1 VAHSQAQLDGRMIT
15 DYGSDKSAASALG
28 DIRRVQAEFL
38 LELGR
43 L

>member
-1 VAHSQAQLDGRMIT
+1 MIT
-15 DYGSDKSAASALG
+15 DYGSDKSAASALR
-28 DIRRVQAEFL
+28 DIRRVQAELL